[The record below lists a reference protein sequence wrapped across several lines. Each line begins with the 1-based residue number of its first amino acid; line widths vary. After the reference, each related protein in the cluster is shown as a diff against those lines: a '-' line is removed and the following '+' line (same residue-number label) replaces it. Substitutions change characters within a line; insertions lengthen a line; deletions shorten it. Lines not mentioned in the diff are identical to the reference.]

1 VGVPDYAR
9 VLLACIR
16 LVNSCAALLVP
27 GFLARQIG
35 VDPDANPGVLYVF
48 RMFGIRT
55 VLIGVELLMQTGERR
70 EEALRRAVVIHACD
84 TVAATLAVVGGNFP
98 KQGRPIIW
106 ISALNTL
113 LAIIANR
120 SWRAADAY
128 RATIFS

>member
-1 VGVPDYAR
+1 MSIPEYAR

-16 LVNSCAALLVP
+16 LLNGGLALFMP

-55 VLIGVELLMQTGERR
+55 VLIGGELLLSTGERR
-70 EEALRRAVVIHACD
+70 QAALQRAVVIHASD
-84 TVAATLAVVGGNFP
+84 TLAAFLATQSSQYPQKNRTIV
-98 KQGRPIIW
+98 W

-113 LAIIANR
+113 LAFIANR
-120 SWRAADAY
+120 P
-128 RATIFS
+128 IH